1 MAEVIRRHQCPSEA
15 ISGNQTPSV
24 AIRARVSHT
33 IEGHSIEGLQWHSVA
48 LDVQSAM
55 HSACTQ
61 HGTQHGTQL
70 ALSSAQHAIKGTP
83 VHVRFTQQ
91 HSACTQHALSMQSRA
106 LRCTY
111 ALRSSA
117 IIGPAEPRYAVG
129 TPLTEAR
136 SLWGDEGA
144 VVSTCMQP
152 PSRRPRVAGH
162 SRGTLAKVKHAR
174 AQSGVIRSSSD
185 AIRSHQEQLTC
196 QGKASPG
203 AIRSHQ
209 EQLRCNQESSGAAHL
224 PR

>member
-1 MAEVIRRHQCPSEA
+1 MAIRRHQWPSEHVYHIQSRDIQSRA
-15 ISGNQTPSV
+15 CSGTQSHSTCNQQCTRHALSM
-24 AIRARVSHT
+24 ALSMALS
-33 IEGHSIEGLQWHSVA
+33 WHSA
-48 LDVQSAM
+48 
-55 HSACTQ
+55 
-61 HGTQHGTQL
+61 
-70 ALSSAQHAIKGTP
+70 
-83 VHVRFTQQ
+83 
-91 HSACTQHALSMQSRA
+91 ALSMQSRA